1 MPDSPEKPEPNHRPA
16 RVLITPV
23 FNDRASVRVL
33 MGKLADILG
42 PSGWKICLVD
52 DGSTLDPPQISD
64 IAGAGFG
71 GVILRLPHNMGH
83 QAAIACGLGHV
94 AATWPGADAV
104 IIDADG
110 EDRPEDLPGLLNSL
124 APQGLCAVVATRG
137 RRSES
142 TAFKCFYMVYK
153 GLFGV
158 LTGQRLN
165 FGNFMVLS
173 GDAVRRLAS
182 MQQVWLHVPA
192 ALIASRIPRISVSI
206 DRGRRYAGASH
217 MNFVSLSVHGL
228 RALSV
233 FPDAVFMR
241 MIIAGTAI
249 VATGFATLLVALLL
263 KATGNAT
270 PGWFTTVSGIFL
282 VTAIQ
287 AIGTFLTLLIVSGIV
302 GRDRLRDAS
311 RLYLDCNPSVEV
323 V

>member
-1 MPDSPEKPEPNHRPA
+1 MPENNTAPL
-16 RVLITPV
+16 RVLIIPV

-33 MGKLADILG
+33 IGKLAEAVG

-52 DGSTLDPPQISD
+52 DGSTLDPPQTAD
-64 IAGAGFG
+64 IAGPGFG

-83 QAAIACGLGHV
+83 QAAIACGLGYV

-110 EDRPEDLPGLLNSL
+110 EDRPEDLPALLGNL
-124 APQGLCAVVATRG
+124 TGQGLCAVVAKRG

-142 TAFKCFYMVYK
+142 MAFKCFYTVYK
-153 GLFGV
+153 GIFRL

-173 GDAVRRLAS
+173 GEAVRRLAS

-228 RALSV
+228 RALSI

-241 MIIAGTAI
+241 MILAGTALI
-249 VATGFATLLVALLL
+249 VAGLVASLVALVL

-270 PGWFTTVSGIFL
+270 PGWFTSVAGVFL
-282 VTAIQ
+282 IIAVQ
-287 AIGTFLTLLIVSGIV
+287 AIGMFLTLLIVSGIM

-311 RLYLDCNPSVEV
+311 MLYLDCNALVEAT
-323 V
+323 